1 MLFHRENR
9 WTDQIKIIQLFL
21 YCFTQLEQD
30 FSYVFMEADCM
41 VLRSSSIAVSYNLQ
55 LSFVTGGISNRC
67 NHLPSGLGKCC
78 NAVKYSNLA
87 TGFISRISL

>member
-1 MLFHRENR
+1 
-9 WTDQIKIIQLFL
+9 
-21 YCFTQLEQD
+21 
-30 FSYVFMEADCM
+30 M
-41 VLRSSSIAVSYNLQ
+41 VLRSSSIAVSCNLQ

-87 TGFISRISL
+87 TGFILRISL